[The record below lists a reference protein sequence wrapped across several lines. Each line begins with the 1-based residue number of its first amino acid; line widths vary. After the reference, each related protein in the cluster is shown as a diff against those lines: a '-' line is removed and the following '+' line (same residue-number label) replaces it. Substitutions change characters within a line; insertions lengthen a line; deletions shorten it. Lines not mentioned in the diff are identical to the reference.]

1 MFMPEVKSKKLK
13 KNLDKC
19 VKVRLLK
26 RASERPI
33 SLVRPSNFQ
42 SFIAITFKRCVSQR
56 CDECVSA
63 RTDSNKRSHR
73 VMCKERYDHETQDAF
88 LTHYEVQ

>member
-1 MFMPEVKSKKLK
+1 MCKGTFVETV
-13 KNLDKC
+13 
-19 VKVRLLK
+19 
-26 RASERPI
+26 SERPV

-42 SFIAITFKRCVSQR
+42 SFIAETFKRCVSQR

-73 VMCKERYDHETQDAF
+73 VMYKERYDHKTQDAF